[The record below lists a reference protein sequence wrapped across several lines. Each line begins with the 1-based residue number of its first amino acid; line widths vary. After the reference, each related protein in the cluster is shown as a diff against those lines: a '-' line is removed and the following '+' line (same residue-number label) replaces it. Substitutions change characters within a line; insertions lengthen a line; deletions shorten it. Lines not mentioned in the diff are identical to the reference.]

1 MKPALSIYVRLHR
14 RLISAAAMEV
24 IDRIEAM
31 LDRLTD
37 QQKTALAVGA
47 GIGVAASLGYCA
59 HRAIRSRE
67 PRSGPYSATTLP
79 AGAYDAVII
88 GSGPSGSTCAFYMAR
103 DGARVALLDK
113 EHFPR
118 VSRVTHQTSDPIMCI
133 ERVCYESAFVT
144 VPF

>member
-1 MKPALSIYVRLHR
+1 
-14 RLISAAAMEV
+14 MEV
-24 IDRIEAM
+24 IDRIEAT

-47 GIGVAASLGYCA
+47 GIGVAAALGYCA

-67 PRSGPYSATTLP
+67 PRSGAYPASTLP

-118 VSRVTHQTSDPIMCI
+118 VSRVTHQMSDPIMLH
-133 ERVCYESAFVT
+133 
-144 VPF
+144 

>member
-1 MKPALSIYVRLHR
+1 MGSLDVRRGAGVVRLHR
-14 RLISAAAMEV
+14 RLTSAAAMEV
-24 IDRIEAM
+24 IDRIEAT

-47 GIGVAASLGYCA
+47 GLGVAAALGYCA

-67 PRSGPYSATTLP
+67 PRSGPYPASTLP

-88 GSGPSGSTCAFYMAR
+88 GSGPSGSTCAFYVAR

-118 VSRVTHQTSDPIMCI
+118 VSRVTHQISDPIMLH
-133 ERVCYESAFVT
+133 
-144 VPF
+144 